1 MKILIVEDQPEK
13 AQDIINYL
21 SLIPSVNVD
30 NIIIEESLRSGLMR
44 VVSGDTPDLVIL
56 DMSMPRF
63 TSGANSKLGSEP
75 VSFAGRELMKQL
87 KIREIYIPTIVV
99 TQYAVFEKDNVTL
112 KDLDLE
118 FKAEFNE
125 FYIGSVYY
133 SSASSDWKTELNKLI
148 GDILI

>member
-1 MKILIVEDQPEK
+1 MKILIIEDQPEK

-21 SLIPSVNVD
+21 SLTSSVNIE
-30 NIIIEESLRSGLMR
+30 NIIVEESLRSGLMQ
-44 VVSGDTPDLVIL
+44 VVSEDAPKLVIL

-63 TSGANSKLGSEP
+63 TTGANSNLGSEP
-75 VSFAGRELMKQL
+75 VSFAGRELMKQM

-99 TQYAVFEKDNVTL
+99 TQYAIFEKDNVTL
-112 KDLDLE
+112 RDLDLE
-118 FKAEFNE
+118 FKFEFNE

-133 SSASSDWKTELNKLI
+133 SSASNDWKIDLSKLI